1 MNGHR
6 TRIATALGLL
16 LGALLTTACG
26 LLPESG
32 PVHRQNA
39 PQDVT
44 GADQTYFY
52 PPGPGP
58 GAGRIEIAK
67 GFLVAMEANPLN
79 TAAARA
85 YLSDHAAE
93 TWKPSGGT
101 IVYDTAAVTRSGDEA
116 TVRLTGAHRIDAA
129 GVWKRGPARRI
140 TLHLR
145 MIREHGQ
152 WRIDDPLSALIVD
165 TAFFQ
170 ARFSPYQLYFFDRGN
185 RVLVPQTVYAPDG
198 DLTASTLVRGLLA
211 GPEPRLSTIAH
222 SAFPAGAMLDPSVV
236 VTDRGVAEVPLSDD
250 ILNLSPNERNLALV
264 ELAWTLQ
271 QVPGVGR
278 VRITVGGSPLAL
290 GDGRTDFTRA
300 DGDEFAPTGLS
311 STRELVAIRADRV
324 VTVSG
329 RETSP
334 VAGAFGKRGLLLR
347 SLALDR
353 SGRRIVAVSQ
363 NGSVVFAGD
372 AVDGAAARRIFTG
385 TDLLRPR
392 IDLFGTVWLIE
403 RTPRGAVVHALVDGR
418 DRVVTLPGISGKDVS
433 AFAVSPDGTRFAA
446 GITDGVR
453 PKVVVDV
460 VLRSASS
467 APIRGTAPVSL
478 PVSSYDPSHELGR
491 VVDLGWRTPTALA
504 VLTRPQDG
512 ISRVVYVIEDGS
524 PGDPE
529 TTQPDAFQGNA
540 VDLVVNADN
549 GTSLMLVDNRGRL
562 ERLDTAGKWEAA
574 GATGLVAATLAD

>member
-1 MNGHR
+1 MSARRAHAAG
-6 TRIATALGLL
+6 ALGLL
-16 LGALLTTACG
+16 LSAVLTTACG
-26 LLPESG
+26 LLPDSG
-32 PVHRQNA
+32 PVHRQDA

-52 PPGPGP
+52 PPGPGRN
-58 GAGRIEIAK
+58 AGRIAIAK

-101 IVYDTAAVTRSGDEA
+101 IVYDTATVTRDGSEA
-116 TVRLTGAHRIDAA
+116 RVRLTGAHRIDAA
-129 GVWKRGPARRI
+129 GVWKRGPAQRI
-140 TLHLR
+140 TLQLR
-145 MIREHGQ
+145 MVREHGQ
-152 WRIDDPLSALIVD
+152 WRIDDPLGALIVD
-165 TAFFQ
+165 TTFFQ

-198 DLTASTLVRGLLA
+198 DLTASALVRGLLV

-222 SAFPAGAMLDPSVV
+222 SAFPAGALLDPSVV
-236 VTDRGVAEVPLSDD
+236 VTDRGVAEVPLSED
-250 ILNLSPNERNLALV
+250 ILNLSPSERNLALI

-271 QVPGVGR
+271 QVPTVNR
-278 VRITVGGSPLAL
+278 VRITVDGSPLTL
-290 GDGRTDFTRA
+290 GDGRTDFTSA

-311 STRELVAIRADRV
+311 STRELVAIRDDRV

-329 RETSP
+329 RDVSP
-334 VAGAFGKRGLLLR
+334 VAGAFGKKGLLLR

-363 NGSVVFAGD
+363 NGSLVFAGD
-372 AVDGAAARRIFTG
+372 AVDGAVTKRIFTG

-392 IDLFGTVWLIE
+392 IDLFGVVWLVA
-403 RTPRGAVVHALVDGR
+403 RTPQGAVVHALVEGHDH
-418 DRVVTLPGISGKDVS
+418 VVELPGISGKDVS
-433 AFAVSPDGTRFAA
+433 SFAISPDGTRFAA
-446 GITDGVR
+446 GITAGAR

-460 VLRSASS
+460 VLRAANSTPMRGS
-467 APIRGTAPVSL
+467 APISL

-491 VVDLGWRTPTALA
+491 VVDLGWRTPTTLA

-512 ISRVVYVIEDGS
+512 ISRVVYVVDDGS
-524 PGDPE
+524 PGDPL
-529 TTQPDAFQGNA
+529 TTEPDAFQGNA

-562 ERLDTAGKWEAA
+562 ERLDTAGKWEPA
-574 GATGLVAATLAD
+574 GATGLVAATLSD